1 LGWLNA
7 GVSPPMTT
15 VGSSGTYTLGTYE
28 SLTSGPKVFKILKS
42 IDPNT
47 GQKTWY

>member
-1 LGWLNA
+1 
-7 GVSPPMTT
+7 
-15 VGSSGTYTLGTYE
+15 
-28 SLTSGPKVFKILKS
+28 VFKILKS